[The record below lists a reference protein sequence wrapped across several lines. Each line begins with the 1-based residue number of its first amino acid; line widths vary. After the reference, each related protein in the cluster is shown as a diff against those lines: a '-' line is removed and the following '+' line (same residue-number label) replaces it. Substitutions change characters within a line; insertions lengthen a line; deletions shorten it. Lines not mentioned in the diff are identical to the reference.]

1 MHGNNAIVPTR
12 QVSSTSQAE
21 RLCRLNPVY
30 QEWQILSSHPF
41 KRHGK
46 MILKWFKSWKRYS
59 LELKFIESFV
69 SSNDLQVDTNSK
81 IWSQPLSNFVSRT
94 TSPRVSVFNST
105 LFTGTAEW
113 SSLTNV
119 TNSCDNV
126 ESRLETNK
134 LRNIGKFFAHL
145 LYTDR
150 LAGSEMWAD
159 NPAFSQ
165 AMK

>member
-30 QEWQILSSHPF
+30 QEWQILSYHPF

-113 SSLTNV
+113 SSLTNHKLLRQRWKQV
-119 TNSCDNV
+119 RDQQAEKHREVLRSPSLHGPTCSWEWNV
-126 ESRLETNK
+126 S
-134 LRNIGKFFAHL
+134 
-145 LYTDR
+145 
-150 LAGSEMWAD
+150 
-159 NPAFSQ
+159 SQ